1 MTERK
6 APLKCG
12 CGTGI
17 SERQGNF
24 VYYGCG
30 AVATKPDKS
39 NPAIFS
45 TCPKIARRKG
55 KYDMTKRLL
64 TGSLQ
69 VDSGANLMWVSR
81 RK

>member
-1 MTERK
+1 MSERK

-12 CGTGI
+12 CGKGI

-30 AVATKPDKS
+30 SVATKPDKS
-39 NPAIFS
+39 NQSIFS
-45 TCPKIARRKG
+45 TCPKQAKKRAKF
-55 KYDMTKRLL
+55 DMTKLLL

-69 VDSGANLMWVSR
+69 IDSGANLMWISR